1 VSELTRRSLV
11 SMAAVGTAALAAG
24 CGDDSNAPA
33 GGTPR
38 GDFDI
43 VNYALTLEYVEEDFY
58 EQVVSAGVLSGRE
71 AALAELIHQ
80 NETEHVTALQDESR
94 RVAPGRPVLDR
105 PRTDFS
111 EVLDGGRGEVIRTA
125 ARLENIGAGAYLAEA
140 GQIEDAKLLAAALS
154 IHSVEARHAAVL
166 NRLAG
171 APPLPDGAFA
181 VALERAQ
188 VMSQIDR
195 YLV

>member
-1 VSELTRRSLV
+1 VSELTRRGLV
-11 SMAAVGTAALAAG
+11 STSAMGAAVLVAG

-33 GGTPR
+33 EGPPR
-38 GDFDI
+38 GDLDI
-43 VNYALTLEYVEEDFY
+43 VSYALTLEYLEEAFY
-58 EQVVSAGVLSGRE
+58 EEVMGAGVLSGRE
-71 AALAELIHQ
+71 ADLVRLIHQ
-80 NETEHVTALQDESR
+80 NETDHVAALQDASR

-140 GQIEDAKLLAAALS
+140 GQIDDAKLLAAALS